1 MNNHQVL
8 VDQLIDLAISEDI
21 GDGDHTSL
29 ACIPSNAHGEA
40 RLLIKEQGIIAGIEL
55 AKLVFN
61 KIDSSLVF
69 TQVINDGDFVKNND
83 IAFYVEGNSQS
94 ILKAERLALNFMQRM
109 SGIATKTNSYAQLI
123 SDLPTKILDT
133 RKTTPGNRIVEKWAV
148 QLGGGVNHRMGL
160 YDMIMIKDNHI
171 DYAGGI
177 ENAINKVVDYLK
189 NNNKDLKIEIEARDL
204 NELDKILKVGKVH
217 RIMLDN
223 FSFDDMK
230 KAVQL
235 IGGKYE
241 TEASGGITEKTI
253 REYAKCGVDYISIG
267 ALTHQINSLDLS
279 LKAI

>member
-8 VDQLIDLAISEDI
+8 VNQLIDLAISEDI

-29 ACIPSNAHGEA
+29 ACIPSKAHGEA
-40 RLLIKEQGIIAGIEL
+40 RLLIKEEGIIAGIEL
-55 AKLVFN
+55 AKLVFD

-83 IAFYVEGNSQS
+83 VAFYVEGSSQS

-109 SGIATKTNSYAQLI
+109 SGIATKTNSYVQLI

-133 RKTTPGNRIVEKWAV
+133 RKTTPGNRIIEKWAV

-189 NNNKDLKIEIEARDL
+189 NNNKTLKIEIEARDL
-204 NELDKILKVGKVH
+204 NELDEILKVGKVH

-223 FSFDDMK
+223 FSFDDMR

-253 REYAKCGVDYISIG
+253 RDYAKCGVDYISVG

>member
-29 ACIPSNAHGEA
+29 ACIPSKAHGEA
-40 RLLIKEQGIIAGIEL
+40 RLLIKEEGIIAGIEL
-55 AKLVFN
+55 AKLVFD

-83 IAFYVEGNSQS
+83 VAFYVEGSSQS
-94 ILKAERLALNFMQRM
+94 ILKAERLTLNFMQRM

-133 RKTTPGNRIVEKWAV
+133 RKTTPGNRIIEKWAV

-160 YDMIMIKDNHI
+160 YDMVMIKDNHI

-189 NNNKDLKIEIEARDL
+189 NNNKTLKIEIEARDL
-204 NELDKILKVGKVH
+204 NELDEILKVGKVH

-223 FSFDDMK
+223 FSFDDMRT
-230 KAVQL
+230 AVKL

-241 TEASGGITEKTI
+241 TEASGGITKETL
-253 REYAKCGVDYISIG
+253 RNYALCGVDYISVG

>member
-8 VDQLIDLAISEDI
+8 VNQLIDLAISEDI

-29 ACIPSNAHGEA
+29 ACIPSKAHGEA
-40 RLLIKEQGIIAGIEL
+40 RLLIKEEGIIAGIEL
-55 AKLVFN
+55 AKLVFD

-83 IAFYVEGNSQS
+83 VAFYVEGSSQS
-94 ILKAERLALNFMQRM
+94 LLKAERLALNFMQRM

-133 RKTTPGNRIVEKWAV
+133 RKTTPGNRIIEKWAV

-160 YDMIMIKDNHI
+160 YDMVMIKDNHI

-189 NNNKDLKIEIEARDL
+189 NNNKTLKIEIEARDL
-204 NELDKILKVGKVH
+204 NELDEILKVGKVH

-223 FSFDDMK
+223 FSFDDMRT
-230 KAVQL
+230 AVKL

-253 REYAKCGVDYISIG
+253 REYAKCGVDYISVG